1 MCQAPPC
8 LLVDRRCVAVMHFS
22 LNRRTI
28 SADVVL
34 CELLLDRSQVCL
46 EPPYRYEPPE
56 YIPVSHNFR
65 QLVKVALL
73 LKLDQVVV
81 LELAGQL
88 QLNIEVTFALLQVV
102 DEAAVLLDQ
111 VQLVAQQARHEAEN

>member
-1 MCQAPPC
+1 M
-8 LLVDRRCVAVMHFS
+8 
-22 LNRRTI
+22 
-28 SADVVL
+28 
-34 CELLLDRSQVCL
+34 SQVADG
-46 EPPYRYEPPE
+46 
-56 YIPVSHNFR
+56 

-111 VQLVAQQARHEAEN
+111 VQLVAQQARHEEED